1 MLSKWMSGLVLV
13 LGTAACFGNDSS
25 DPGTDAGTTP
35 GDTTVSYLTPTA
47 HLSRASLAL
56 RGIRPS
62 LQDLKAVDADPS
74 RLPVLVDGYLQSAE
88 FGETIK
94 DLHNAT
100 LLMRIEYPLL
110 TPPTL
115 GPLAT
120 TTFMEMNTLFEEPL
134 ELIANIVM
142 NDRPYTEI
150 VTASYTVANDV
161 SSQVWGLPHT
171 AGSKAWEKT
180 HYADGRGAAG
190 ILSTS
195 ILFQRWRSTGFN
207 FNRGRA
213 NMVSR
218 SLLCHDFLKSDIAVD
233 TSVDLS
239 DPNAVANAV
248 VANPSCAGCHQTLDP
263 LASYFFPPDGVHAYS
278 SYPDTT
284 STRVFWDQRRTTAW
298 KATNKRPPMF
308 FGDDTVVD
316 LGGLGAAIAAD
327 PRFAQCA
334 AIHFASYM
342 SEVPADQLSGAW
354 VARLQAQFVASGYS
368 AKQLAKAVVLSDEFR
383 VSHATDPTVAEGVV
397 GYLKLRPEQMSR
409 ELADLAGF
417 SWSLDSATR
426 AGNLVVGFV
435 DLLRS
440 DFIGFRV
447 LAGGIDSYFVSTSVF
462 TMNATA
468 SLTMKLAASAAADL
482 VVDNDAA
489 APAAARKVFTQAA
502 VTATDAP
509 SVRAELAYLHAR
521 LYGELASPTD
531 PAVDESYALF
541 TGALAET
548 QGDAVRAW
556 KLTLIGML
564 CDLRSQYY

>member
-1 MLSKWMSGLVLV
+1 MSNTRILGVLMFV
-13 LGTAACFGNDSS
+13 
-25 DPGTDAGTTP
+25 GTTACSGHEGSQTTP
-35 GDTTVSYLTPTA
+35 DSNGSGDTSVSYLTPTE

-62 LQDLKAVDADPS
+62 IEDLKLVDADPS
-74 RLPVLVDGYLQSAE
+74 QLSTVVDRYVQSAE

-94 DLHNAT
+94 DLHNES
-100 LLMRIEYPLL
+100 LLLRIEFPLL
-110 TPPTL
+110 TPPAL
-115 GPLAT
+115 APLASS
-120 TTFMEMNTLFEEPL
+120 TFTQMNTVFEEPL

-150 VTASYTVANDV
+150 VTANYTVANDV
-161 SSQVWGLPHT
+161 SSQMWGLAHT
-171 AGSKAWEKT
+171 PGSKTWDKT
-180 HYADGRGAAG
+180 QYADGRGAAG

-213 NMVSR
+213 NLVSR

-263 LASYFFPPDGVHAYS
+263 LASYFFTPDGTHNFT

-284 STRVFWDQRRTTAW
+284 ANRLFWDPRRAGQW

-316 LGGLGAAIAAD
+316 LGGLGTAIAAD
-327 PRFAQCA
+327 PRFAQCT

-354 VARLQAQFVASGYS
+354 IARLQTQFVASGYN

-383 VSHATDPTVAEGVV
+383 VSHATDPTIAEGVV
-397 GYLKLRPEQMSR
+397 GYLKLRPEQLSR
-409 ELADLAGF
+409 ELADLAGY
-417 SWSLDSATR
+417 SWSIDSTTR
-426 AGNLVVGFV
+426 AGSQVVGFV

-447 LAGGIDSYFVSTSVF
+447 LAGGIDSYFVATSVF

-468 SLTMKLAASAAADL
+468 SLVAKLAASAAADYI
-482 VVDNDAA
+482 VDSDAVA
-489 APAAARKVFTQAA
+489 APGARKLFTQAA
-502 VTATDAP
+502 VTATDEP

-521 LYGELASPTD
+521 IYSELVTPSEPG
-531 PAVDESYALF
+531 VDDSYALF
-541 TGALAET
+541 TGALAAT
-548 QGDAVRAW
+548 NGDAVRAW